1 MSSLA
6 EYHKVSNIRY
16 ASFALDTSA
25 TSMVENLKR
34 EVGLTDSSEYSYM
47 LTYKKF

>member
-6 EYHKVSNIRY
+6 EYYKVSNIRY

-25 TSMVENLKR
+25 TSMEENLKR
-34 EVGLTDSSEYSYM
+34 EVGLTDSSE
-47 LTYKKF
+47 